1 MQERSPRHVLNYR
14 RRFIGLVVCLAP
26 VLLLVASLA
35 FGLSWQRSLTSG
47 LGWTFAAAVLGLF
60 NFHLSFVRPLLFRW
74 RYGSLEQYRHVSGVP
89 VFGTLLVL
97 VGGLLGFGAVI
108 TASVGLVAIL
118 LDTGSPFW
126 FLLATWKDSSF
137 WDA

>member
-1 MQERSPRHVLNYR
+1 M
-14 RRFIGLVVCLAP
+14 
-26 VLLLVASLA
+26 
-35 FGLSWQRSLTSG
+35 TSG
-47 LGWTFAAAVLGLF
+47 VGWTFAAAVLGLF

-74 RYGSLEQYRHVSGVP
+74 RYGSLAKYRHVSGFP

-108 TASVGLVAIL
+108 TASVGLTAML
-118 LDTGSPFW
+118 LDTGGPPW
-126 FLLATWKDSSF
+126 FLLTTWKDTSF